1 MRNIWT
7 AILITICLGLFFD
20 VVHLHRE
27 VRLLSDITALQTQNI
42 GHLTEVTSRQNDLIQ
57 ANWRDIEAISS
68 HVMVWAE
75 VFQERPGV
83 K

>member
-1 MRNIWT
+1 MRNIST
-7 AILITICLGLFFD
+7 GILIVIVLGLFID
-20 VVHLHRE
+20 AVHLHRE
-27 VRLLSDITALQTQNI
+27 VRLLSEITAMQTQNI
-42 GHLTEVTSRQNDLIQ
+42 GYLTEVTSRQNDLIQ